1 MMLYA
6 FCSYQ
11 DTSYHDQRKH
21 QRKST
26 RITCFSYFANSAFAA
41 KTPLNETIYI
51 YVKHWKTWYA
61 YFKYTTRMGYVPPPR
76 RLRYRTNLYVIVGL
90 VQRIDDV
97 LLRHSCILEFV
108 SSQSWDPK
116 NIIAYNHFYGIMWTI
131 LSKLFSCITRRTKL
145 WCGLDT
151 LQTPFST
158 WTRLDVSDLLFGT
171 SEFCHRWAS
180 RTFED
185 WRVEQLLRD
194 RFWKDVVC
202 STPERRWLSF
212 EPW

>member
-1 MMLYA
+1 M
-6 FCSYQ
+6 
-11 DTSYHDQRKH
+11 
-21 QRKST
+21 
-26 RITCFSYFANSAFAA
+26 
-41 KTPLNETIYI
+41 
-51 YVKHWKTWYA
+51 KHWKTWYA

-97 LLRHSCILEFV
+97 LLRHNCILDFV

-158 WTRLDVSDLLFGT
+158 WTRLEVSDLLFGT